1 MLGSREK
8 KRSRDQGKRLG
19 EAGMIAFL
27 PHRGTDAGIVNPH
40 LVDLLHPGVNVI
52 PIHPL
57 LLVVPAPLLLV
68 VDLYPLPLLVDE

>member
-8 KRSRDQGKRLG
+8 KRSRDQGKSLG
-19 EAGMIAFL
+19 EAGMIVFL

-40 LVDLLHPGVNVI
+40 RVAHLHPGVNVI

-57 LLVVPAPLLLV
+57 LLVVPAPLIPV